1 MLCFFLIGWTT
12 NHISIS
18 IDNWTI
24 IKSVNVRSIWVFRG
38 LYLFTNLNEVGWEKS
53 KSLLGIYW
61 TPSIIFKEHICL
73 LCKM

>member
-24 IKSVNVRSIWVFRG
+24 IKSVNVRSIGFLVG
-38 LYLFTNLNEVGWEKS
+38 CIYLQISMK
-53 KSLLGIYW
+53 
-61 TPSIIFKEHICL
+61 
-73 LCKM
+73 